1 MQLMQHR
8 AAALV
13 LFAFF
18 SCAAGAVTV
27 EGHVDAATRRG
38 LAERPNGVYFTR
50 ALVATATGR
59 TLFDVGG
66 LADPTV
72 SKVYSQLSQIE
83 RNCDATLRGST
94 SVPDRFGSA
103 AIETNP
109 RDELNLVEAFTQITA
124 RSCSRYSLDSMLT
137 AYVLERKAGAQHAR
151 VIAELVADPKAL
163 LTKWRG
169 KRYENLPAVTLDGT
183 KERPGALRLRDFR

>member
-1 MQLMQHR
+1 MPYR
-8 AAALV
+8 SIALTV
-13 LFAFF
+13 LVFAIRT
-18 SCAAGAVTV
+18 AGAVTV
-27 EGHVDAATRRG
+27 EGNVDPATRRG
-38 LAERPNGVYFTR
+38 LAERPDSVYSTR
-50 ALVATATGR
+50 ALVAVATGR

-66 LADPTV
+66 QSDPTV
-72 SKVYSQLSQIE
+72 SKVYAELSQIE
-83 RNCDATLRGST
+83 RNCDATLRGTT

-109 RDELNLVEAFTQITA
+109 RDELNLVEAFTRITA
-124 RSCSRYSLDSMLT
+124 HSCSRYSLDSMLT
-137 AYVLERKAGAQHAR
+137 AYVLERKAGAQHAK

-183 KERPGALRLRDFR
+183 RERPRARRVRDFR